1 MIKLWPTLWGWAKNS
16 VGGGSEPHGENQ
28 EFVEN
33 TQCGADFEIT
43 KIMAERDAYK
53 ELYEKLLDRVMK

>member
-1 MIKLWPTLWGWAKNS
+1 M
-16 VGGGSEPHGENQ
+16 GGGSEPHGENR

-33 TQCGADFEIT
+33 TQCEVDFEIT